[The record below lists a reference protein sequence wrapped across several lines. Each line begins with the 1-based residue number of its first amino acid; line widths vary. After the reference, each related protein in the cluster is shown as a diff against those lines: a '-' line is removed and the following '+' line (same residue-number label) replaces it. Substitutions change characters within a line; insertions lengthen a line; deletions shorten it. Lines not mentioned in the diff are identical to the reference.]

1 MNLLELM
8 LKKKV
13 VWPVGMRWAVQ
24 DKDGEVKFA
33 CKSLPKPP
41 AIEVWNL
48 EQETEQ
54 TRSHTLALGVL
65 ANDWRTRIVYRNG
78 YRAAGGWMEWKG
90 GECPVPKETPILYT
104 TKMTTAEPARAGA
117 CSWEHFGRQSD
128 ILAYCLTAI
137 IPGNSANDAEEALTR
152 LYTKLGVTT
161 LEAAFAVIDEWV
173 PTSVGHTIARGETI
187 FRDCTI
193 VLQTEKSVVWVHNK
207 EEYITPLTEILID
220 PSQDE
225 LTAYLL
231 SGLCKAQVTP
241 AHIAEVREQVHWVYR
256 ENQ

>member
-48 EQETEQ
+48 EQETKQ
-54 TRSHTLALGVL
+54 TRSHTLALDVL

-117 CSWEHFGRQSD
+117 CSWKHFGGQND

-137 IPGNSANDAEEALTR
+137 IPGYNSNDAEEALTQ
-152 LYTKLGVTT
+152 LYAKLGVTT
-161 LEAAFAVIDEWV
+161 LEEALAEIDGKLLA
-173 PTSVGHTIARGETI
+173 PTRHTIVHGPDT
-187 FRDCTI
+187 FKDCI
-193 VLQTEKSVVWVHNK
+193 ILLKSRKTVVWGHNDK
-207 EEYITPLTEILID
+207 EYISPLTDVLID

-225 LTAYLL
+225 RVAYLL
-231 SGLCKAQVTP
+231 SGLCKAQITP
-241 AHIAEVREQVHWVYR
+241 AHIAEVRDQVHWVYQ